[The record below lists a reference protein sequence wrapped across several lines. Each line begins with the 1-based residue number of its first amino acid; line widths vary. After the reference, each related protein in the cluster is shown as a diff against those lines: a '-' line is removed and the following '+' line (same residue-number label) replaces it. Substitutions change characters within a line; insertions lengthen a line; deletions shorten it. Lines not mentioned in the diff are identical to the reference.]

1 MQEIVGNQIANEEII
16 DMRLALGRC
25 RRFLE
30 ERSLKKDLDAQE
42 NAHTRRITRQYNAIM
57 SKVSILS
64 ASIAVEVLERHEG
77 RTEAS
82 AGLLQL
88 SQSVTSQGCT
98 REVLNTVIEDLVLQC
113 KALKQHT

>member
-1 MQEIVGNQIANEEII
+1 MQEVVSNQLSNEEII

-30 ERSLKKDLDAQE
+30 ERLLTTNLEAQE
-42 NAHTRRITRQYNAIM
+42 MAHARRLTRQYNAIM
-57 SKVSILS
+57 GKVSILS
-64 ASIAVEVLERHEG
+64 ASIAVEVIERHEG
-77 RTEAS
+77 RTDAS
-82 AGLLQL
+82 EGLLQL

-113 KALKQHT
+113 KALKQHR

>member
-1 MQEIVGNQIANEEII
+1 MREAISNQLANEEII

-30 ERSLKKDLDAQE
+30 ERLLNKDLDAQE
-42 NAHTRRITRQYNAIM
+42 IAHTKRLTRQYNAIFR
-57 SKVSILS
+57 KVSMLS

-82 AGLLQL
+82 EGLLQL

-98 REVLNTVIEDLVLQC
+98 REVLNTVIKDLVLQC
-113 KALKQHT
+113 KALKEF